1 MPSERDTLLAAVRA
15 RAESVLLAA
24 PDGERRWAH
33 SERVYGLGRRL
44 ARHEGADRF
53 VVGAAALLHAWPDE
67 SAESAQERVTAELA
81 TLGVP
86 EALAAPILAAIAA
99 LDGAAPATA
108 DREASILWDAD
119 RLDALGAVGIAELLL
134 HSGAAGAPLYER
146 DDPFA
151 LLRSFAPD
159 NSLLDRLFEH
169 LSTIP
174 QQLHSAAARQIA
186 IRRSGIMLFYLE
198 SLRDELAETIPDAL
212 LPEQDWLVPREG
224 LPRESH

>member
-15 RAESVLLAA
+15 RAETILRAA
-24 PDGERRWAH
+24 PEGGRRWAH

-53 VVGAAALLHAWPDE
+53 VVGAAALLHAWPD
-67 SAESAQERVTAELA
+67 ANGATAQERIAAELA

-86 EALAAPILAAIAA
+86 GALAAPILGAIAA
-99 LDGAAPATA
+99 LDGAAPAAA
-108 DREASILWDAD
+108 DREATILWDAD
-119 RLDALGAVGIAELLL
+119 RLDALGAIGIAELLMQ
-134 HSGAAGAPLYER
+134 GGVAKTALYER

-159 NSLLDRLFEH
+159 DSLLDRLFAH

-198 SLRDELAETIPDAL
+198 SLRDEFAEAIPDAL
-212 LPEQDWLVPREG
+212 LPEQDWLVPKEG
-224 LPRESH
+224 PHRESP